1 MYGHLK
7 AMYMHTMINGIAH
20 IIAKLLNPDVARL
33 YRPSKNRRN
42 SNNTLPPCSWVYVLN
57 ASVILFCVTIF
68 NCSQPHLRHTIY
80 KVIKLS
86 IWRQLTYELLN
97 SITLTFRQIHIK

>member
-33 YRPSKNRRN
+33 YRPSKNRRK

-57 ASVILFCVTIF
+57 AVVIILRE
-68 NCSQPHLRHTIY
+68 CSQQQSDPSAICG
-80 KVIKLS
+80 
-86 IWRQLTYELLN
+86 RQSY
-97 SITLTFRQIHIK
+97 